1 MNDDERR
8 EARWIDR
15 AILAGGL
22 AAFVLGGMGFLALA
36 RVEGSLG
43 ISDIRGVVGCAL
55 AVAIPGGVI
64 GMIGAAAR
72 TPSRAGLVGACLVG
86 LPIIVCSYQEPTVA
100 HLWEL
105 AGFAALGSVLCQVG
119 AVASGTAA
127 CGTRRPE
134 RIQFTVGQFLMFF
147 IPVAIYFGYLRT
159 LMQR

>member
-8 EARWIDR
+8 EARWIDK
-15 AILAGGL
+15 AIVGGSL

-36 RVEGSLG
+36 KVRGHV
-43 ISDIRGVVGCAL
+43 SDIRGVVGCAL
-55 AVAIPGGVI
+55 AAAIPGGI
-64 GMIGAAAR
+64 MGMIGAAAR
-72 TPSRAGLVGACLVG
+72 TPGRASLVGACLVG
-86 LPIIVCSYQEPTVA
+86 LPILVCNYQQPTVV

-127 CGTRRPE
+127 CGTKQPE
-134 RIQFTVGQFLMFF
+134 RIQFTVKQFLMFF
-147 IPVAIYFGYLRT
+147 IPAAIYFGYLRT